1 MANHNI
7 TLTATD
13 KTRGTLQ
20 NVDKNLDRVTRRS
33 LMFKGALGL
42 AGGALAA
49 LGAMKIFGS
58 IITDMDELAKSARNV
73 GVTTEREFAKFQV
86 IKKFTEEAGISTS
99 EFDRSMRNLQTRMEQ
114 GLNGNKTYA
123 EIMSKLGDSIFDAN
137 GELKSTPDLFTAVG
151 TAMQEGTINLSDAQK
166 LLGEMVGP
174 KIFQAIQQLT
184 NDGVGLGEAL
194 AEVAGSMNIIALEDA
209 QQAEKFGDALQR
221 VKDAGTALLTEAI
234 TPLLGPMTTF
244 LQDLAAKAP
253 EYLQMFNDAL
263 AASMPFLN
271 TMTDAFTTVLLPV
284 LNSIVE
290 LFGLAAGAIVTLYEK
305 DPLITALAV
314 GITALGVAIKLL
326 NPFSAILLAIGA
338 AWAGIS
344 YIVEEMG
351 GWGVVMDKITEIV
364 SNMGTAIVEIFNN
377 IKTAVSDLTE
387 GAINKVIGW
396 WEKLSNVMYKNSI
409 VPDLKDAIIDEF
421 KEIDEGVTLTT
432 AQTVDSVISDYDRLL
447 AVMDGKTSEMAKAV
461 KTNMDKAND
470 YIADFNKSFNDT
482 LVDGLV
488 DGNLSFD
495 TFAGLWKDTLKDL
508 LKDTLN
514 GGNMLSDIMGGIFG
528 GGGGGGGGL
537 FSSIG
542 SLFGGGGGGGLF
554 SGISDFFGGFFANG
568 GHLPAGKFG
577 IAGEA
582 GPEIITGPARVMSNE
597 DSFGG
602 GGMSNV
608 NITIQAIDTQTGT
621 EFLLNNKKQIEGII
635 QNAYNRRGKQGI
647 Y

>member
-13 KTRGTLQ
+13 KTRGTLK

-151 TAMQEGTINLSDAQK
+151 TAMQDGTINLSDAQK

-234 TPLLGPMTTF
+234 TPLLAPMTTF

-263 AASMPFLN
+263 ASAMPFL
-271 TMTDAFTTVLLPV
+271 TAMTDAFTTVLLPV

-326 NPFSAILLAIGA
+326 NPFSAVLLAIGA

-351 GWGVVMDKITEIV
+351 GWGVVMDKITTIV
-364 SNMGTAIVEIFNN
+364 SNMGTAIVEIFEN

-396 WEKLSNVMYKNSI
+396 WEKLSDVMYKNSI

-421 KEIDEGVTLTT
+421 KGIDEGVTLTT
-432 AQTVDSVISDYDRLL
+432 AQTVDGVISDYDRLL
-447 AVMDGKTSEMAKAV
+447 AVMDGKTAEMATAV
-461 KTNMDKAND
+461 KTNMDEAAS
-470 YIADFNKSFNDT
+470 YMEEFNKSFNDIIA
-482 LVDGLV
+482 DGLV
-488 DGNLSFD
+488 EGNLSFD
-495 TFAGLWKDTLKDL
+495 SFAGLWKSTLKDL
-508 LKDTLN
+508 ISDTLN
-514 GGNMLSDIMGGIFG
+514 GGNMLSDIMGGLGGLFG
-528 GGGGGGGGL
+528 GSGGGGGL
-537 FSSIG
+537 WSGIS
-542 SLFGGGGGGGLF
+542 SLFGGWFADGGY
-554 SGISDFFGGFFANG
+554 
-568 GHLPAGKFG
+568 LPSGKFG

-582 GPEIITGPARVMSNE
+582 GPEIVTGPARIMSNE
-597 DSFGG
+597 ESFGG
-602 GGMSNV
+602 GGGSAPAV
-608 NITIQAIDTQTGT
+608 NININAISTQTGT

>member
-13 KTRGTLQ
+13 KTRGTLK

-123 EIMSKLGDSIFDAN
+123 GIMSKLGDSIFDAN

-151 TAMQEGTINLSDAQK
+151 TAMQDGTINLSDAQK

-234 TPLLGPMTTF
+234 TPLLAPMTTF

-263 AASMPFLN
+263 AGAMPFL
-271 TMTDAFTTVLLPV
+271 TAMTDAFTTVLLPV

-326 NPFSAILLAIGA
+326 NPFSAVLLAIGA

-351 GWGVVMDKITEIV
+351 GWGVVMDKITTIV
-364 SNMGTAIVEIFNN
+364 SNMGTAIVEIFEN

-396 WEKLSNVMYKNSI
+396 WEKLSDVMYKNSI

-421 KEIDEGVTLTT
+421 KGIDEGVTLTT
-432 AQTVDSVISDYDRLL
+432 AQTVDGVISDYDRLL
-447 AVMDGKTSEMAKAV
+447 AVMDGKTAEMATAV
-461 KTNMDKAND
+461 KTNMDEAAS
-470 YIADFNKSFNDT
+470 YMEEFNKSFNDIIA
-482 LVDGLV
+482 DGLV
-488 DGNLSFD
+488 EGNLSFD
-495 TFAGLWKDTLKDL
+495 SFAGLWKSTLKDL
-508 LKDTLN
+508 ISDTLN
-514 GGNMLSDIMGGIFG
+514 GGNMLSDIMGGLGGLFG
-528 GGGGGGGGL
+528 GGGGGGGLWSGI
-537 FSSIG
+537 S
-542 SLFGGGGGGGLF
+542 SLFGGWFADGGY
-554 SGISDFFGGFFANG
+554 
-568 GHLPAGKFG
+568 LPAGKFG

-582 GPEIITGPARVMSNE
+582 GPEIVTGPARIMSNE
-597 DSFGG
+597 ESFGG
-602 GGMSNV
+602 GGGSAPAV
-608 NITIQAIDTQTGT
+608 NININAISTQTGT

>member
-13 KTRGTLQ
+13 KTRGTLK

-151 TAMQEGTINLSDAQK
+151 TAMQDGTINLSDAQK

-234 TPLLGPMTTF
+234 TPLLAPMTTF

-263 AASMPFLN
+263 ASAMPFL
-271 TMTDAFTTVLLPV
+271 TAMTDAFTTVLLPV

-326 NPFSAILLAIGA
+326 NPFSAVLLAIGA

-351 GWGVVMDKITEIV
+351 GWGVVMDKITTIV
-364 SNMGTAIVEIFNN
+364 SNMGTAIVEIFEN

-396 WEKLSNVMYKNSI
+396 WEKLSDVMYKNSI

-421 KEIDEGVTLTT
+421 KGIDEGVTLTT
-432 AQTVDSVISDYDRLL
+432 AQTVDGVISDYDRLL
-447 AVMDGKTSEMAKAV
+447 AVMDGKTAEMATAV
-461 KTNMDKAND
+461 KTNMDEAAS
-470 YIADFNKSFNDT
+470 YMEEFNKSFNDIIA
-482 LVDGLV
+482 DGLV
-488 DGNLSFD
+488 EGNLSFD
-495 TFAGLWKDTLKDL
+495 SFAGLWKSTLKDL
-508 LKDTLN
+508 ISDTLN
-514 GGNMLSDIMGGIFG
+514 GGNMLSDIMGGLGGLFG
-528 GGGGGGGGL
+528 GGGGGGGLWSGI
-537 FSSIG
+537 S
-542 SLFGGGGGGGLF
+542 SLFGGWFADGGY
-554 SGISDFFGGFFANG
+554 
-568 GHLPAGKFG
+568 LPSGKFG

-582 GPEIITGPARVMSNE
+582 GPEIVTGPARIMSNE
-597 DSFGG
+597 ESFGG
-602 GGMSNV
+602 GGGSAPAV
-608 NITIQAIDTQTGT
+608 NININAISTQTGT